1 MSAVDGMLQMIVEQ
15 NAKGLRLAAG
25 SPARIIDASGTSQ
38 EASSQDLTRQEI
50 LQLVGPIVPEQA
62 RRRLPREST
71 VDFDYASPSGPFKV
85 TILRNGSE
93 IAVSFAADAAAAA
106 APPAPAVPAAPLVPG
121 DEVPMPA
128 PPTPSV
134 ILRGHPIDRL
144 FRVLWASQGSDLH
157 LSAGMPPLM
166 RKDGQIQV
174 LEVDAPALGG
184 DDITSLLDPIVPPAR
199 RDELASRHDTTFAY
213 EVTGLGRFR
222 AKVFADRKGRG
233 AVFRFIPAVLMTAEE
248 LNLSPYVL
256 RLCTLQNGLVI
267 VTGPS
272 GAGKSTTLSVLVD
285 YINRTRTDHLITIED
300 PIEYLHESKGCL
312 INQREI
318 GTHTDSVAA
327 ALHAALLEDPNI
339 VMVGDLRDAA
349 TAKLALQIV
358 ESGHLVLAT
367 LPAATATTAIDRVI
381 DQFPE
386 TQHAHIR
393 MLLSEALKGV
403 IAQTMC
409 RRAGGGRVAAFEVL
423 LVTSAIANL
432 IREGKT
438 FQVPSMIQA
447 SRAQGM
453 ISQGDALMEL
463 VTSQAVAAEE
473 AYAKAVDKAG
483 FEELLMRAG
492 VDTTFVPVA

>member
-15 NAKGLRLAAG
+15 NARGLRLAAG
-25 SPARIIDASGTSQ
+25 SPARIIDSSGTSQ
-38 EASSQDLTRQEI
+38 EASSQELTRQEI

-62 RRRLPREST
+62 RRRLPQEST

-93 IAVSFAADAAAAA
+93 IAVSFAPDATGPA
-106 APPAPAVPAAPLVPG
+106 APPSPAVPAAPLVPG
-121 DEVPMPA
+121 EEIPPPA

-174 LEVDAPALGG
+174 LEPEGEALSG
-184 DDITSLLDPIVPPAR
+184 DDITKLLDPIMPAAR
-199 RDELASRHDTTFAY
+199 RDELASCHDTTFAY
-213 EVTGLGRFR
+213 EVIGLGRFR

-233 AVFRFIPAVLMTAEE
+233 AVFRFIPAILMTAEE

-256 RLCTLQNGLVI
+256 RLCTLQKGLVI

-285 YINRTRTDHLITIED
+285 YINRTRTDHVITIED
-300 PIEYLHESKGCL
+300 PIEFLHESKGCL

-318 GTHTDSVAA
+318 GTHTDSVANALRA
-327 ALHAALLEDPNI
+327 ALREDPNI
-339 VMVGDLRDAA
+339 VVIGDLSDPA
-349 TAKLALQIV
+349 TTRLALQTA

-367 LPAATATTAIDRVI
+367 MPMATPAAAIDRVV

-386 TQHAHIR
+386 QQQSQIR
-393 MLLSEALKGV
+393 MLLSETLKGV
-403 IAQTMC
+403 IAQTLC
-409 RRAGGGRVAAFEVL
+409 RRARGGRVAAFEVL
-423 LVTSAIANL
+423 LANSAITNL

-438 FQVPSMIQA
+438 FQIPSIIQA

-453 ISQGDALMEL
+453 LSQGDALMEL
-463 VTSQAVAAEE
+463 VSNQVIDAEE

-483 FEELLMRAG
+483 FEALLKRAD
-492 VDTTFVPVA
+492 VDTKFVPAG